1 MKNKGKNMYKFSDG
15 HSFFK
20 EHFFKNN
27 EEHFLS
33 LVTNGQAPKALFIG
47 CSDSRV
53 IPDLILGTKPGDLF
67 VVRNVGNFVPPYNYD
82 DVFQETASAIE
93 YAVSVLAVSEII
105 VCGHTH
111 CGACATLHY
120 PPEKVEYLPH
130 LKRWLK
136 IAEKAK
142 DLALETEKTGEEL
155 LRETEEISVVLQ
167 LEHLLTYPIVYKKFN
182 TGELHIHGWIF
193 DIESGAI
200 SSYNPDEQKF
210 VPLI

>member
-1 MKNKGKNMYKFSDG
+1 M
-15 HSFFK
+15 
-20 EHFFKNN
+20 
-27 EEHFLS
+27 S